1 MARVKDMGAF
11 NKYKAMEFPR
21 CVVVGHD
28 ALEDVAKV
36 CARLRVGSPAFL
48 IEDAVTRE
56 VAGKRVR
63 ELLEAAQ
70 FEVQETEITEANYVE
85 IGRTQR
91 LLAETK
97 AAVAFGIG
105 GGRPIDVAKCASFNV
120 GIPFVSI
127 PTAASHDGIV
137 SSKASILGAEGKKE
151 SVNAHCPMAVIG
163 DTKIIASAPH
173 RLLVAGCADV
183 ISNATA
189 VLDWD
194 LAAKLRNEYYSTSA
208 VSLSRMTAEM
218 MIENAHMIRPGLE
231 DSAWFVMKALVSSGM
246 AMSIAGSSRPASGSE
261 HMFSHALDMIAK
273 KPALHGEQ
281 VGVGTIMM
289 MYLHRGDWRGIRG
302 ALKTLGAPTSAAELE
317 VAPEEVIEALM
328 RAHEVRPE
336 RYTILGEHGLGQEAA
351 MNLATVTKVI

>member
-1 MARVKDMGAF
+1 MARLKDMGAF

-36 CARLRVGSPAFL
+36 CTQLKLGSPVFL
-48 IEDAVTRE
+48 IQDGVTRKI
-56 VAGKRVR
+56 AGDRVR
-63 ELLEAAQ
+63 ELLEKAM
-70 FEVQETEITEANYVE
+70 FEVRETEITEADHSE
-85 IGRTQR
+85 ITRAQK

-105 GGRPIDVAKCASFNV
+105 GGRPIDVAKCASFNA
-120 GIPFVSI
+120 GIPFVSV

-137 SSKASILGAEGKKE
+137 SSKASILGASGKKE

-183 ISNATA
+183 ISNSTA

-194 LAAKLRNEYYSTSA
+194 LAAKLKNEYYSTSA

-218 MIENAHMIRPGLE
+218 MIENARMIRPGLE
-231 DSAWFVMKALVSSGM
+231 ESAWFVLKALVSSGM
-246 AMSIAGSSRPASGSE
+246 AMGIAGSSRPASGSE
-261 HMFSHALDMIAK
+261 HMFSHALDTIAK

-289 MYLHRGDWRGIRG
+289 MYLHRGDWKGIRS
-302 ALKTLGAPTSAAELE
+302 ALRTLGAPTSAEELG
-317 VAPEEVIEALM
+317 VAPEEVIEALVH
-328 RAHEVRPE
+328 AHEVRPE
-336 RYTILGEHGLGQEAA
+336 RYTILGEHGLSQESA